1 MIITSK
7 IEMDLALSGQ
17 TPEVE
22 AVQDDK
28 YSRNLEVSLLAAGT
42 PWEVPAG
49 TYAVVRYM
57 KPDGTGGSYDT
68 LPDGSAACSISGSVV
83 TVALAPQVCTASGL
97 VRLAIGLMG
106 LEAEINTFAINLVVH
121 RNPGIDAVS
130 EDYTNMTAY
139 VKAFGWAP
147 YMYLS
152 TDENGWVVSVDPLER
167 IGETTE
173 EILDGILGT
182 TAISV
187 VKGEDAVS
195 FTSTLANGKR
205 SVSEIVLDEYGYPAS
220 IVTDGVACPVSWEGF

>member
-68 LPDGSAACSISGSVV
+68 LPDGSAACSISGSAISFIQG
-83 TVALAPQVCTASGL
+83 VAAAYVQAASTIDHQ
-97 VRLAIGLMG
+97 LAI
-106 LEAEINTFAINLVVH
+106 
-121 RNPGIDAVS
+121 
-130 EDYTNMTAY
+130 
-139 VKAFGWAP
+139 
-147 YMYLS
+147 
-152 TDENGWVVSVDPLER
+152 
-167 IGETTE
+167 
-173 EILDGILGT
+173 
-182 TAISV
+182 
-187 VKGEDAVS
+187 
-195 FTSTLANGKR
+195 
-205 SVSEIVLDEYGYPAS
+205 
-220 IVTDGVACPVSWEGF
+220 